1 MHFVVFISSKII
13 SSAIISWTVHLVAFI
28 LSHSYSRRPY
38 VCFRHLIAVLPN
50 LFSTAAH
57 LCGTAHQTAHYIYGT
72 YFMYK
77 TYIRLFILN
86 DKVTFKQYARHPL
99 IIIYNVMC
107 RKLCREAL
115 LSNILNTV
123 SIFED

>member
-1 MHFVVFISSKII
+1 
-13 SSAIISWTVHLVAFI
+13 
-28 LSHSYSRRPY
+28 
-38 VCFRHLIAVLPN
+38 
-50 LFSTAAH
+50 
-57 LCGTAHQTAHYIYGT
+57 
-72 YFMYK
+72 MYK

-99 IIIYNVMC
+99 IIIYNVMF

-115 LSNILNTV
+115 LSNINNTV